1 MSLKQL
7 AHTRVD
13 VQRPPPFS
21 LTFPPGPALPRS
33 TYVSTL
39 LVRTTYV
46 CVYILSFMSLF
57 CRTCRL
63 FICPPTFCTAIFSRN
78 LSPRF
83 KYSKETFD
91 EVMTPSQKKH
101 PMKMTPEV
109 GEVKSDDLLVRFKP

>member
-21 LTFPPGPALPRS
+21 LTFPQLDQHLLLPRS

-46 CVYILSFMSLF
+46 SVYILSFMSLF

-78 LSPRF
+78 LSR
-83 KYSKETFD
+83 D
-91 EVMTPSQKKH
+91 LNIQKKH
-101 PMKMTPEV
+101 LMK
-109 GEVKSDDLLVRFKP
+109 